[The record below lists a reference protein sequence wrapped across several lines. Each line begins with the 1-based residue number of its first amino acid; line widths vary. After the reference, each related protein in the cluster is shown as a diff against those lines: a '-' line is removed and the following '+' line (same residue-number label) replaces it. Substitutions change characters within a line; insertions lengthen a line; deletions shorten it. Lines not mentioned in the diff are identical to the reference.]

1 MKHLTTIAIALALAF
16 GAQAASKEATAHMA
30 DSAYRVA
37 NYTEAINLYEQV
49 LAEGYTSAELYY
61 NLGNAYYRNDQLG
74 RAILNYQRA
83 LRLRPSMTD
92 AKENL
97 ALAESRTADRI
108 TELPQ
113 LFIVRWVNA
122 LTDHVSPATWRTVL
136 ILLTALI
143 AAAIVLLLLGR
154 TIGIRKGAFIGI
166 IAATVLWLLVLAL
179 SIGSSRHFNA
189 HAEAVVLDAAISVK
203 GSPEWQ
209 SVDKLIL
216 HEGTTVTI
224 TEELTGWY
232 KIRIADGTTGW
243 CEQQSVERI

>member
-16 GAQAASKEATAHMA
+16 GVQAASKEATAHMA

-166 IAATVLWLLVLAL
+166 VAATVLWLLVLAL

>member
-1 MKHLTTIAIALALAF
+1 MKQLSITAIAIALTI
-16 GAQAASKEATAHMA
+16 GAQATPYEDNARMA

-37 NYTEAINLYEQV
+37 NYNEAISMYEQV
-49 LAEGYTSAELYY
+49 LAEGYTSADLYY
-61 NLGNAYYRNDQLG
+61 NLGNAYYRDGQMG
-74 RAILNYQRA
+74 RAILNYNRA

-97 ALAESRTADRI
+97 ALAESKTADRI
-108 TELPQ
+108 TQLPQ
-113 LFIVRWVNA
+113 LFIVRWVKA
-122 LTDHVSPATWRTVL
+122 LTDHVSPTTWRTVL
-136 ILLTALI
+136 VVLTALL
-143 AAAIVLLLLGR
+143 AAAVVLLALGR
-154 TIGIRKGAFIGI
+154 SLGMRKGAFIGI
-166 IAATVLWLLVLAL
+166 VAAGVLWVIALAL
-179 SIGSSRHFNA
+179 CIGSSRHYNA
-189 HAEAVVLDAAISVK
+189 HSQAVVMDAAVTVK

-224 TEELTGWY
+224 LEELSSWY

>member
-1 MKHLTTIAIALALAF
+1 MALAIAL
-16 GAQAASKEATAHMA
+16 GAQASPCDGTARMA
-30 DSAYRVA
+30 DSAYRMA
-37 NYTEAINLYEQV
+37 DYAEAIGLYEQV
-49 LAEGYTSAELYY
+49 LAGGYTSAELYY
-61 NLGNAYYRNDQLG
+61 NLGNAYYRDGQTG
-74 RAILNYQRA
+74 RAILNYKRA

-97 ALAESRTADRI
+97 ALAESKTADRI
-108 TELPQ
+108 AELPQ

-122 LTDHVSPATWRTVL
+122 LTDHVAPAIWRTVL
-136 ILLTALI
+136 LLLTALL
-143 AAAIVLLLLGR
+143 AVAVVLLLLGR
-154 TIGIRKGAFIGI
+154 SIGIRKGALIG
-166 IAATVLWLLVLAL
+166 IAATAVLWVIVLAL
-179 SIGSSRHFNA
+179 CIGSSRHFNA
-189 HAEAVVLDAAISVK
+189 HSEAVVMDAAVTVK

-224 TEELTGWY
+224 LEELSSWY